1 MRHGRLVGAVA
12 GISWLVAV
20 AAGLAVLWSYENA
33 PGTPATPPDH
43 WPAASSLRRL
53 PGIATLVMLVHPR
66 CPCSRASLE
75 ELDRLMAHI
84 PGVLLAHVVFV
95 KPAGLPE
102 DWEQTDLWRRAA
114 AIPGISLTRDDGG
127 AEARLF
133 GAATSGQTVVYDG
146 DGRLLFGGGITA
158 ARGHEGDNAGRSAIV
173 SLLASRGAAP
183 TSTPVFGC
191 SLLGTQGDG

>member
-33 PGTPATPPDH
+33 PGIPATPPDH

-53 PGIATLVMLVHPR
+53 PGVATLVMLVHPR

-102 DWEQTDLWRRAA
+102 DW
-114 AIPGISLTRDDGG
+114 S
-127 AEARLF
+127 
-133 GAATSGQTVVYDG
+133 
-146 DGRLLFGGGITA
+146 
-158 ARGHEGDNAGRSAIV
+158 
-173 SLLASRGAAP
+173 
-183 TSTPVFGC
+183 
-191 SLLGTQGDG
+191 

>member
-1 MRHGRLVGAVA
+1 MSRGRLIGAVA

-20 AAGLAVLWSYENA
+20 AAGLTVLWSYENA
-33 PGTPATPPDH
+33 PGIPATPPDR

-53 PGIATLVMLVHPR
+53 PGVATLVMLVHPR

-84 PGVLLAHVVFV
+84 PGALIAHVLFV

-102 DWEQTDLWRRAA
+102 DWDKTDLWRRAA
-114 AIPGISLTRDDGG
+114 AIPGVSLTRDDGG
-127 AEARLF
+127 AEARRF
-133 GAATSGQTVVYDG
+133 GAATSGETEVYDG
-146 DGRLLFGGGITA
+146 DGRLLFSGGITA
-158 ARGHEGDNAGRSAIV
+158 ARGHEGDNAGRTAIL
-173 SLLASRGAAP
+173 SLLRSGGAEP

-191 SLLGTQGDG
+191 SLLGTQEGV